1 MEINIKVEINEN
13 SCEGC
18 DFCEKH
24 YNYGFC
30 HLFRD
35 NLFTD
40 EGNDSLPPHPNCIAA
55 REQLINQGFY
65 TEKDFKIFDEVL
77 ENARKRL

>member
-24 YNYGFC
+24 YNHGFC

-40 EGNDSLPPHPNCIAA
+40 DDKYELSPHPNCIAA
-55 REQLINQGFY
+55 RERTQN
-65 TEKDFKIFDEVL
+65 V
-77 ENARKRL
+77 

>member
-24 YNYGFC
+24 YCRGVPYGFC

-40 EGNDSLPPHPNCIAA
+40 EGNDELTPHPDCMIA
-55 REQLINQGFY
+55 REN
-65 TEKDFKIFDEVL
+65 TKCVSKDV
-77 ENARKRL
+77 N

>member
-1 MEINIKVEINEN
+1 MEINIKVEINEK

-35 NLFTD
+35 NLYTD
-40 EGNDSLPPHPNCIAA
+40 EGNDELTPHPDCMLA
-55 REQLINQGFY
+55 RERTQNN
-65 TEKDFKIFDEVL
+65 E
-77 ENARKRL
+77 R

>member
-1 MEINIKVEINEN
+1 MEINIKVDINEV

-18 DFCEKH
+18 AFCEKH

-35 NLFTD
+35 NLYTD
-40 EGNDSLPPHPNCIAA
+40 ESEDSFTPHPDCMIA
-55 REQLINQGFY
+55 RERTKNNKQ
-65 TEKDFKIFDEVL
+65 
-77 ENARKRL
+77 